1 MDKFKTAA
9 GVAFV
14 TVFWCILDF
23 VISLVANN
31 WGDPKRVAMVVLLL
45 IVSVLGIIFIA
56 LKKPVVSV
64 VLFAVGMVAAVL
76 QGIFMNL
83 GFIFIFLNVGVLAL
97 IIAIV
102 LLILGIRENKG
113 KDGE

>member
-45 IVSVLGIIFIA
+45 IVWLLSSMGL
-56 LKKPVVSV
+56 LVV
-64 VLFAVGMVAAVL
+64 
-76 QGIFMNL
+76 
-83 GFIFIFLNVGVLAL
+83 
-97 IIAIV
+97 
-102 LLILGIRENKG
+102 ILVSY
-113 KDGE
+113 